1 MLPHIKF
8 DKWLIVA
15 VVLLLSCIPLSSASQ
30 TVTSL
35 QERLQLIPEATA
47 NRIPVLAEL
56 VKACWRK
63 CAGDAKNYGEE
74 ALQLLEENPNRAHE
88 TLLLMYLPRIYMRD
102 GQHEYAQTLIERGL
116 VAATELG
123 DPRKLASVQFNQA
136 ILFSDLKKFI
146 LAENA
151 YRRLYK
157 TYAEINHANGMASAL
172 NNLGRIYRRM
182 HNYAEALEQYQ
193 GALEIY
199 RVGEVVH
206 NYANTLANIGEIY
219 MIKQDY
225 NMARESTQAAL
236 DAIEPDQYPG
246 IYINIMRKM
255 ANIYVATEKY
265 SQAIELLLESLSY
278 SQTYKIRTADP
289 ATYATLVRIS
299 LLRKEYDQA
308 AQYYQLGKEAAEL
321 LTTTEFYPE
330 LSYVGA
336 EYYLAIGEVDKAS
349 QLLEYVEKE
358 IQDGDISDTNLR
370 ILKKLIEATSSQG
383 LWKRS
388 TELLML
394 YNQKLEEL
402 AERDRNSRLEQYE
415 IIYKASEK
423 ERQIA
428 QLEKENHVQSITVLQ
443 ERSARHQVVFISA
456 LVSITLFVAIYVGIQ
471 RRKVLK
477 IQTELMKVEAEKKR
491 RLFSDISHELRTPL
505 SVLKLQIEGL
515 EYELVDDPKQTY
527 KLLQNKVASINH
539 LISDISHLAQADAG
553 DLELSF
559 EPVYLL
565 AFFQQWYDECQSF
578 PEEKGLH
585 FTVKLDLSEEDQCTM
600 DPERIT
606 QVLNN
611 LLLNSCRYTDAPG
624 KIDMKVRVQRG
635 QLQWLIRDSKP
646 GLAEEQLELI
656 FERLYRADKSRSRKS
671 GGSGLGLTICKSFVE
686 AHGGEISAS
695 KSALGGVAIE
705 VSIPLVRDSR
715 EPSDA
720 IA

>member
-1 MLPHIKF
+1 MLELLKSK
-8 DKWLIVA
+8 KWLIIVFVLFGGYLPITVA
-15 VVLLLSCIPLSSASQ
+15 DE
-30 TVTSL
+30 TVESL
-35 QERLQLIPEATA
+35 QERLSRIPVETA

-63 CAGDAKNYGEE
+63 CAGDAKTYGEE
-74 ALQLLEENPNRAHE
+74 ALQLLKNYPNTSHE

-102 GQHEYAQTLIERGL
+102 GQHDYAKSLIEQGL
-116 VAATELG
+116 IAATEHG
-123 DPRKLASVQFNQA
+123 DPRKLASIQFNQA
-136 ILFSDLKKFI
+136 VLFSDLKKFI

-182 HNYAEALEQYQ
+182 HNYAEALEKYQ
-193 GALEIY
+193 EALEIY

-206 NYANTLANIGEIY
+206 NYANTLANVGEIY

-225 NMARESTQAAL
+225 NMARQSTQAAL
-236 DAIEPDQYPG
+236 DAIAPDQYPG

-255 ANIYVATEKY
+255 ANIYVATEQY
-265 SQAIELLLESLSY
+265 ADALELLLGSLNY
-278 SQTYKIRTADP
+278 SQNYKIRTADP

-299 LLRKEYDQA
+299 LLRKEYQQA
-308 AQYYQLGKEAAEL
+308 EQYYKLAQESADVQSTAD
-321 LTTTEFYPE
+321 FYPE
-330 LSYVGA
+330 LRYVGA

-358 IQDGDISDTNLR
+358 IKDGDISDTNLR
-370 ILKKLIEATSSQG
+370 SLKKLIEATSYQG
-383 LWKRS
+383 LWQRS

-428 QLEKENHVQSITVLQ
+428 LLEKENHVQSIAVLH
-443 ERSARHQVVFISA
+443 ERSARHQVVFISV

-565 AFFQQWYDECQSF
+565 QFFQQWYDECQSF
-578 PEEKGLH
+578 PEEKGLR
-585 FTVKLDLSEEDQCTM
+585 FNVKLDLSDEDKCIM

-624 KIDMKVRVQRG
+624 EVEFKIRVRRG
-635 QLQWLIRDSKP
+635 QLQWLIRDSAP
-646 GLAEEQLELI
+646 GLKEEQLELI

-686 AHGGEISAS
+686 AHGGSILARSS
-695 KSALGGVAIE
+695 DLGGLEIE
-705 VSIPLVRDSR
+705 VNIPISGVK
-715 EPSDA
+715 
-720 IA
+720 